1 MVISDAFKISLI
13 RAART
18 GLQAGIGVI
27 VASQAGWLEMSVLQ
41 GALVAAGAA
50 FFSAFTVNSSS
61 NFSVKKD
68 PGNS

>member
-27 VASQAGWLEMSVLQ
+27 VATQTGWLEMSVLQ
-41 GALVAAGAA
+41 GALLRQALH
-50 FFSAFTVNSSS
+50 FSLHY
-61 NFSVKKD
+61 KMQ
-68 PGNS
+68 